1 MEETL
6 RHPKS
11 VQNGDA
17 AILSTKDRA
26 MRKSNHVLLYGY
38 GATIPL
44 VGLAVM
50 VTALLPPLEQV
61 PSTVFFAAVAVSAW
75 YGGLGAGLFATLL
88 SMLAL
93 DYFFIPPVYAL
104 GVGLSDALRLGS
116 FALVALLISSLD
128 ATRRRVEA
136 ALRAH
141 NRHQED
147 FLAVLG
153 HELRTPLSTCVHALG
168 TLRVRGSDSAT
179 VEWSRQ
185 IIERQ
190 VQTMDRLISDLLD
203 ASRLRLG
210 KVQLHKQLVDLR
222 SLVAQAVEM
231 TQPLLHAHRHLLEL
245 SEPSV
250 AVWVEADPTRLQ
262 QVLVNLLSNAARYTP
277 QGGRIWLTVEQ
288 AENQVTLRVKDNGI
302 GILPA
307 VLPHIFDR
315 FAQAE
320 QGSQG
325 GLGIGLSLVHDLVEL
340 HGGTVTAS
348 SAGSG
353 CGSEFTVTLPAQV
366 KAGPREGVSRR
377 RGN

>member
-1 MEETL
+1 
-6 RHPKS
+6 
-11 VQNGDA
+11 
-17 AILSTKDRA
+17 

-44 VGLAVM
+44 VGLAVI
-50 VTALLPPLEQV
+50 VTVLLSPLERV
-61 PSTVFFAAVAVSAW
+61 PSTVFFAAVAVSAR
-75 YGGLGAGLFATLL
+75 YGGLGAGLLATLL

-104 GVGLSDALRLGS
+104 GVGLSDAMRLGS
-116 FALVALLISSLD
+116 FALVAILISSLD
-128 ATRRRVEA
+128 AARRRVEA
-136 ALRAH
+136 ALREH

-168 TLRVRGSDSAT
+168 TLRLRASDSAT

-210 KVQLHKQLVDLR
+210 KLQLCKQCVDLG

-231 TQPLLHAHRHLLEL
+231 TQPLIHAHSHILEI
-245 SEPSV
+245 SESV
-250 AVWVEADPTRLQ
+250 GPVWVEVDPTRLQ
-262 QVLVNLLSNAARYTP
+262 QVLVNLLSNAAKYTP
-277 QGGRIWLTVEQ
+277 QGGRIGLIVEQ
-288 AENQVTLRVKDNGI
+288 AGNQVTLRVRDNGI
-302 GILPA
+302 GITPE

-320 QGSQG
+320 HGSQG

-340 HGGTVTAS
+340 HDGIVTAS
-348 SAGSG
+348 SEGSG
-353 CGSEFTVTLPAQV
+353 CGSEFTVTLPALV
-366 KAGPREGVSRR
+366 KPGQH
-377 RGN
+377 